1 VEKAYSIIILGKV
14 QGVSYRYYAKQ
25 KALEIG
31 IKGWIKN
38 LDNGNVEAFAVGNEK
53 ALRKFFEWCKAG
65 PEMAEVRKIELNE
78 IRGYEKPES
87 FKMKYRN

>member
-1 VEKAYSIIILGKV
+1 MEKAYSIIISGKV

-31 IKGWIKN
+31 IKGWVKN
-38 LDNGNVEAFAVGNEK
+38 LDNGKVGAFAVGDEE

-65 PEMAEVRKIELNE
+65 PEMAEVHKIELSE
-78 IRGYEKPES
+78 IKEYGKPES
-87 FKMKYRN
+87 FKMIYKN